1 MEIEKIIRVLTAN
14 SRFFH
19 AFGEEEMMD
28 FLKRSTSRSHKDGE
42 VIFREDSNGTELFI
56 IVSGSVRVKKDGRI
70 IDVVR
75 SGEGFGEMGA
85 LSGEKRSATM
95 EANGDVVLLAIDEKK
110 IATLPVEAQAKLFK
124 NTLMVVSERLRK
136 RLEERSHGG

>member
-1 MEIEKIIRVLTAN
+1 MEIEKIIKVLTAN

-19 AFGEEEMMD
+19 AFSEEEMMD
-28 FLKRSTSRSHKDGE
+28 FLRRCTSRSHKDGE

-75 SGEGFGEMGA
+75 SGECFGEMGA

-95 EANGDVVLLAIDEKK
+95 EANGDVVLL
-110 IATLPVEAQAKLFK
+110 
-124 NTLMVVSERLRK
+124 
-136 RLEERSHGG
+136 

>member
-1 MEIEKIIRVLTAN
+1 MEIEKIIRTLTTN

-19 AFGEEEMMD
+19 AFSEEEMMD
-28 FLKRSTSRSHKDGE
+28 FLKRCSSKSHRDGE
-42 VIFREDSNGTELFI
+42 VIFREDSSGTELFI

-75 SGEGFGEMGA
+75 SGECFGEMGA
-85 LSGEKRSATM
+85 LSGENRSATM

-136 RLEERSHGG
+136 RLEERSHGS

>member
-1 MEIEKIIRVLTAN
+1 
-14 SRFFH
+14 
-19 AFGEEEMMD
+19 MD
-28 FLKRSTSRSHKDGE
+28 FLKRCTSRSHRDGE
-42 VIFREDSNGTELFI
+42 VVFREDSSGTELFI

-75 SGEGFGEMGA
+75 SGECFGEMGA

-95 EANGDVVLLAIDEKK
+95 EANGDVVLLAIDEQK
-110 IATLPVEAQAKLFK
+110 IATLSVEAQAKLFK

-136 RLEERSHGG
+136 RLEERSHGS